1 MLLLDDIAL
10 YLTRSRTSSLSHDY
24 YSFQE
29 LQDLEE
35 AISECASPDHP
46 LTSFDTSCFSG
57 KYVTG
62 ETIDSEY
69 FARLHSLRNDD
80 VMQGKDGGPAE
91 ANGVHGR
98 NPQASNNGCE
108 SVSNDKRD
116 GVKETVS
123 CEPLS
128 NNQ

>member
-1 MLLLDDIAL
+1 MLLLDDFL
-10 YLTRSRTSSLSHDY
+10 PYLTRSCCFCASHVY
-24 YSFQE
+24 YSFQN
-29 LQDLEE
+29 LQDLED

-80 VMQGKDGGPAE
+80 VLQGKDAGPAE
-91 ANGVHGR
+91 ANGVNGR
-98 NPQASNNGCE
+98 PPQASSNGCE

-116 GVKETVS
+116 GVRDTGS

>member
-1 MLLLDDIAL
+1 MLLWDDIVL
-10 YLTRSRTSSLSHDY
+10 YLTRSRSFSVFCAHF
-24 YSFQE
+24 SFQNLE
-29 LQDLEE
+29 DLED

-57 KYVTG
+57 TYVTG

-69 FARLHSLRNDD
+69 FTRLHSLRNDD

-91 ANGVHGR
+91 ANGGNGR